1 MPGGTTL
8 GLTIHARCGTN
19 ARELTGSRLAAE
31 VARRYSLQVEYG
43 GADRHVHRITPAVS
57 VLVVTYQH
65 APFIAECLD
74 GILAQQTDFP
84 FEVIIGED
92 GSDDG
97 TREICI
103 AYADAH
109 PDRIRLF
116 LRDRALTQLPL
127 DPDGIVPIKRL
138 NGRFTRQAARADVL
152 AFCEGDDCWT
162 DPTKLQRQY
171 DVLQDDPRAAAV
183 IHRVTVTWPTDEQ
196 NPWQYAL
203 PARSRLT
210 TEDVIWDRG
219 TPTCA
224 VMMRNVGLEHPDYL
238 DWSCRTL
245 SVDYLVRAVASFY
258 GDTHVIDRDMA
269 VHRKHPGGIS
279 QSALYRERIRL
290 AASTRNLYLGIR
302 ALSPPDRR
310 RVLYPKLAA
319 VSGKLALADLADRRI
334 GHAVRHGAEAIAF
347 AFSAPG
353 ELVRQRHRWWDPLVA
368 TLRRRP
374 PAQPGTTSGSIAF
387 SPTVP
392 ARTAK
397 VSSETSSPRAHRT

>member
-1 MPGGTTL
+1 M
-8 GLTIHARCGTN
+8 
-19 ARELTGSRLAAE
+19 
-31 VARRYSLQVEYG
+31 ARRYALQVEYG
-43 GADRHVHRITPAVS
+43 GTDREVHRITPAVS

-65 APFIAECLD
+65 APFIADCLD

-127 DPDGIVPIKRL
+127 DPDGVVPVKRL
-138 NGRFTRQAARADVL
+138 NGRFTRLAARADIL
-152 AFCEGDDCWT
+152 AFCEGDDLWT

-183 IHRVTVTWPTDEQ
+183 IHRVTVVWTTDNGEA
-196 NPWQYAL
+196 WQYAI
-203 PARSRLT
+203 PDQSRLT

-224 VMMRNVGLEHPDYL
+224 VMTRNVGLEHPRYL

-258 GDTHVIDRDMA
+258 GDTSVIDRDMA

-279 QSALYRERIRL
+279 QSALYRNRVRL
-290 AASTRNLYLGIR
+290 AESTRNLYLGIR
-302 ALSPPDRR
+302 ALSPPDRQ
-310 RVLYPKLAA
+310 RVVSPKLAG
-319 VSGKLALADLADRRI
+319 VSGKLALAELTDRRI
-334 GHAVRHGAEAIAF
+334 GPAVRHAAEAVAF
-347 AFSAPG
+347 AVTAPG
-353 ELVRQRHRWWDPLVA
+353 ELIRQRHRWWDPLVE
-368 TLRRRP
+368 TVRGRRLV
-374 PAQPGTTSGSIAF
+374 QPGTTSGSTAF

-397 VSSETSSPRAHRT
+397 TSSETSSPSAHRT